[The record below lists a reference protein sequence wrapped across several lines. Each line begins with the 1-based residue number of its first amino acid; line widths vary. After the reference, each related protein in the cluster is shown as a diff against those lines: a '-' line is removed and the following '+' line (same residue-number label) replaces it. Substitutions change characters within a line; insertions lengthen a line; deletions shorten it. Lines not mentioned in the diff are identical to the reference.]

1 MMHPARAAA
10 MGAPMPVGTPPQ
22 VGMVRSADEMMDGGA
37 DDIPPAK
44 RQRVAKLPGGALYPE
59 QDWINMHPVSRVYSY
74 HTLDWCLPPP
84 SPPRQHPISLR
95 VQLPNE
101 PSKPEWKFDG
111 AVITIPELPLNLLV
125 STLRDRI
132 IQHTGSTVGAS
143 KIRLSYGG
151 KMLMNS
157 QTIAVY
163 NLEDED
169 LVVATVRDEKKKK

>member
-1 MMHPARAAA
+1 M
-10 MGAPMPVGTPPQ
+10 
-22 VGMVRSADEMMDGGA
+22 
-37 DDIPPAK
+37 
-44 RQRVAKLPGGALYPE
+44 AKLPGGALYPE
-59 QDWINMHPVSRVYSY
+59 QDWINMHP
-74 HTLDWCLPPP
+74 
-84 SPPRQHPISLR
+84 HPISLR

-101 PSKPEWKFDG
+101 PSRPEWKFDG
-111 AVITIPELPLNLLV
+111 STVTLQELPLNLLV

-132 IQHTGSTVGAS
+132 VQATGSTVGVS

-151 KMLMNS
+151 KMLTNT